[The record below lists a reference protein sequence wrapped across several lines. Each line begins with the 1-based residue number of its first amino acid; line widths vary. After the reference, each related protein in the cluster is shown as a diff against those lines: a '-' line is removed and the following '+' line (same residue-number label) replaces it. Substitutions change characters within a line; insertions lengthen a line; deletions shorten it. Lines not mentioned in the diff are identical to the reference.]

1 MWMLVN
7 TTIFDTVDTLA
18 TMVSAMDDT
27 LKTKRAEYCNDDDT
41 PPPPSTTNCE
51 WEEYEQTKA
60 YLEEVDKTI
69 QENLFKK
76 ADDQDAKKDTLL
88 GFVQIQSLFDARVR
102 KLFEDE
108 VRCPEELNQIK
119 KTYM

>member
-7 TTIFDTVDTLA
+7 TTIFETVDSVTA
-18 TMVSAMDDT
+18 MVSAMDET
-27 LKTKRAEYCNDDDT
+27 LKTKRAEYCNDDEG

-88 GFVQIQSLFDARVR
+88 GFVQIQSLFDGRVR

-108 VRCPEELNQIK
+108 VRCPAELNHIK

>member
-1 MWMLVN
+1 MLVN
-7 TTIFDTVDTLA
+7 TTIFDTLDSVTEV
-18 TMVSAMDDT
+18 VSVMDEM
-27 LKTKRAEYCNDDDT
+27 LKTKRGEYCNSDDT

-76 ADDQDAKKDTLL
+76 ADDHDAKKDTLL
-88 GFVQIQSLFDARVR
+88 GFVQIQSLFDGRVR

>member
-7 TTIFDTVDTLA
+7 TTIFDTLDSVTEV
-18 TMVSAMDDT
+18 VSVMDEM
-27 LKTKRAEYCNDDDT
+27 LKTKRGEYCNSDDT

-88 GFVQIQSLFDARVR
+88 GFVQIQSLFDGRVR